1 MPISVSK
8 VYVCIDGVF
17 VADGPK
23 ISASDGSRGLVLAA
37 VTSMNEHP
45 RKDGPAWS
53 IELTTGKGAGTRTI
67 PLPFVQFLSADEH
80 RQSFDSPLCI
90 ERLATNPNREEE
102 SPPVPTGRI
111 WLYRDAFYVT
121 DRSPKTSELDEVTI
135 RIKALYFQD
144 DLALKRLRE
153 QVANFE
159 AIGRVSGD
167 KAGRQPIPDDVKLLV
182 WSRDGAACVRCRA
195 TVDLQFDHI
204 IPLSRGGGDQAENI
218 QLLCRSCNLSKGS
231 RLT

>member
-1 MPISVSK
+1 MPIRVSK
-8 VYVCIDGVF
+8 VYVCVDGVF

-23 ISASDGSRGLVLAA
+23 PNTDDGGRGLVLGTL
-37 VTSMNEHP
+37 TSMNEHP
-45 RKDGPAWS
+45 RQDGPAWS
-53 IELTTGKGAGTRTI
+53 IELTAGKGAAARTI
-67 PLPFVQFLSADEH
+67 PLPLERFLSADEH
-80 RQSFDSPLCI
+80 RQSFDSPLCT
-90 ERLATNPNREEE
+90 ERLATNPKRDEG
-102 SPPVPTGRI
+102 SPTVPTRRI

-121 DRSPKTSELDEVTI
+121 DRSPKASELDEVTL

-167 KAGRQPIPDDVKLLV
+167 KAGRQSIPDDVKLLV

-195 TVDLQFDHI
+195 TVDLHFDHI
-204 IPLSRGGGDQAENI
+204 IPLSRGGGDHAENI